1 MANFI
6 EPKKQSRGLLL
17 AAMAVITLAL
27 VAGIKF
33 IMSDDTSSVP
43 EQPAQREQLF
53 KDPPPPQGLNPAA
66 RSETGSGGGLDM
78 FSKTNA
84 GYYGEEAS
92 TAPAAAQGATAPE
105 VRKSTAAAARKPA
118 PKTRKRGTVIPRM
131 KSTSFGT
138 VSPTNVAPGG
148 AGQNMPDLSGMLKQ
162 AQQRSGGS
170 GGD

>member
-6 EPKKQSRGLLL
+6 EPKKRPTGLLL
-17 AAMAVITLAL
+17 AGIAVLTLVL

-33 IMSDDTSSVP
+33 FMSDDTASLP

-53 KDPPPPQGLNPAA
+53 KEPPPPQGLNPAA

-92 TAPAAAQGATAPE
+92 TGPAVAQDAAAPE
-105 VRKSTAAAARKPA
+105 VRKSTAAALRKAPAKARK
-118 PKTRKRGTVIPRM
+118 KGTVIPRM
-131 KSTSFGT
+131 KSGGFGAI
-138 VSPTNVAPGG
+138 SPTNVAPGG
-148 AGQNMPDLSGMLKQ
+148 AGQNMPDLSGILKQ
-162 AQQRSGGS
+162 AQQRSGGN

>member
-6 EPKKQSRGLLL
+6 DPKKQSRGMLL
-17 AAMAVITLAL
+17 AVMAALTLAL

-33 IMSDDTSSVP
+33 IMSDDTSSLP

-53 KDPPPPQGLNPAA
+53 KEPPPPQGLNPAA

-84 GYYGEEAS
+84 GYYGEEES
-92 TAPAAAQGATAPE
+92 TATAAAQGAAAPE
-105 VRKSTAAAARKPA
+105 VRKSTAVAPRKPA
-118 PKTRKRGTVIPRM
+118 AKARKKGTVIPRM
-131 KSTSFGT
+131 KSGSFGAI
-138 VSPTNVAPGG
+138 SPTNVAPGG
-148 AGQNMPDLSGMLKQ
+148 AGQNMPDLSGMIKQ
-162 AQQRSGGS
+162 AQQRSGG